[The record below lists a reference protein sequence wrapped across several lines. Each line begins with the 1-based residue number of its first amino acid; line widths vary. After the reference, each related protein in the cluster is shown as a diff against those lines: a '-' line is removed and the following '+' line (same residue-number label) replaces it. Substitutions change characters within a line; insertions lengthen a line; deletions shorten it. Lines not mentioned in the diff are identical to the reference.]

1 MDRLF
6 EPLGLD
12 HVGLHVKDQAASRR
26 FYTEVLG
33 CTLEH
38 LNAKFSLVH
47 LRFGQHL
54 IDLLPLRPNAPA
66 PAPEHGMDHLCLSI
80 RCDDLE
86 TVAARLRAR
95 GGAGGG
101 GGGEGGGGGK
111 GRGSSGAGRSGTGP
125 RSTCGIPTATGSSSS
140 LAEGKAKQDLE
151 ELVGGDRSALGRRLK
166 QAPFGRAQTDRRE
179 HDRVQVPPER
189 ARRDALDE
197 DLLHGQP
204 ELLPEPRH
212 REPEALVAP
221 RPEPSLE
228 QQAGEALVA
237 GAKGPEQDVERALQL
252 DGGGISPLGQAGQ
265 LLDEGE
271 RPLLDGA
278 DPHRV
283 RGAPGSDPPRYPL
296 RRGSTSLASRSNC
309 PMSNESGFSTTQ
321 SIPPRASI
329 RARIRSTSSSASP
342 RR

>member
-1 MDRLF
+1 MDPLF

-12 HVGLHVKDQAASRR
+12 HVVLHVRDQAASRR

-33 CTLEH
+33 CTVDH
-38 LNAKFSLVH
+38 LNAKFSLVQ

-66 PAPEHGMDHLCLSI
+66 PAPEHGRDHLCLSI

-86 TVAARLRAR
+86 TVAAPPAAPRAA
-95 GGAGGG
+95 AGGG
-101 GGGEGGGGGK
+101 GGR
-111 GRGSSGAGRSGTGP
+111 GRWASGAGGSGTGP
-125 RSTCGIPTATGSSSS
+125 RSTCGIPTATGSISS
-140 LAEGKAKQDLE
+140 LGEGKAKQDLE

-166 QAPFGRAQTDRRE
+166 QAPFGRAPTDRRE

-237 GAKGPEQDVERALQL
+237 GAERTEEHVQGALKL

-278 DPHRV
+278 DSHRA
-283 RGAPGSDPPRYPL
+283 RGAPGSNPPRYPL
-296 RRGSTSLASRSNC
+296 RRGSTPLARRSRC
-309 PMSNESGFSTTQ
+309 PTSNESGFSTTQ
-321 SIPPRASI
+321 PIPPRA
-329 RARIRSTSSSASP
+329 P
-342 RR
+342 